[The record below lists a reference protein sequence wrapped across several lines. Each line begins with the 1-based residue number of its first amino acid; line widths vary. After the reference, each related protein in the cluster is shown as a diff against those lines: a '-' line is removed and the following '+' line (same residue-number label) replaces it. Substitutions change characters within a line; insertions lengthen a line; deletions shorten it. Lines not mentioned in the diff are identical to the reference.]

1 MAEGRKD
8 KDEWF
13 IGNGAKLVGW
23 FQPQKKK
30 IGLINTV
37 LCYLGLHSC
46 LDW

>member
-30 IGLINTV
+30 NWFDKYRSLLSGP
-37 LCYLGLHSC
+37 S
-46 LDW
+46 